1 MQQITL
7 KRSTISAM
15 NQAFQSYCK
24 AIDQQERSGLDVK
37 GVTKDLN
44 GYLLMLFV
52 RQIITQSGVNMTA
65 GEVLLEQAKM
75 QIAFQQLDDD

>member
-7 KRSTISAM
+7 KRSTIAAM

-24 AIDQQERSGLDVK
+24 AIDQQERSGLDVE

-44 GYLLMLFV
+44 GYLLMLFCE
-52 RQIITQSGVNMTA
+52 RLMRYSGKNMTS
-65 GEVLLEQAKM
+65 GEAVLYITKLQMK
-75 QIAFQQLDDD
+75 FKQLDDD